1 MTTMKERMARAAQRN
16 KARRE
21 RLEAQARERGVAD
34 VDGYVRAVIEAE
46 DGPFFDEPDGPSD
59 PFLPAGQSL
68 H

>member
-1 MTTMKERMARAAQRN
+1 MKELRALAAQRN

-21 RLEAQARERGVAD
+21 HLEAQARERGVKD
-34 VDGYVRAVIEAE
+34 VEGYVRAVIEAE